1 MLVNPQILWFSTILL
16 NLGMGGFFLLGL
28 EAKDQLKIGEGEA
41 QSALNESITCEAFIV
56 LKNDDI
62 RCMADMEVLFF
73 GDDIVQ
79 KLISLQD
86 DYKSATQSLTLEK
99 LQNNPKWDSKLKS
112 LNTLRDKIS
121 EKEIVLEKQV
131 RLEIIRSLEGDIDD
145 LNLELEKGGKAWADL
160 KETTKELDLYLSQ
173 KRRELSNL
181 NYAENIAKL
190 ERKALEAVNQHI
202 ISQGLYVYT
211 LKDQRGIL
219 DMEVVENQT
228 TNVNYG
234 GKKPAGFIL
243 DYVSQERGKASWKC
257 LTKIPEECQ
266 DDGLYNLLKDLVNQ
280 KEAYDIHWNSLNASI
295 KANSEKRSIALIPW
309 ENKYNLDQK
318 IYTSRFEPLFDI
330 RERKRRT
337 ISSLEGS
344 DKQNISLLSAVQ
356 EIKKEIAEQ
365 YDNIEQEENNIL
377 REALSDIITLY
388 HKKFTSLLKKNP
400 KFSLRTG
407 SNGDFS
413 IPKGMNYL
421 YAARQRDSGESVFW
435 FLKIKPIL
443 NRFKLSNSNALI
455 LNKDEESIS
464 WMFNNFSL

>member
-16 NLGMGGFFLLGL
+16 HLGMGGLFLLGL
-28 EAKDQLKIGEGEA
+28 EAKEKLNIGEEA
-41 QSALNESITCEAFIV
+41 GQSVLKESITCEAFIV
-56 LKNDDI
+56 LKNDEI
-62 RCMADMEVLFF
+62 RYMADMEVLFF

-86 DYKSATQSLTLEK
+86 DYKSAAQSLTLEK
-99 LQNNPKWDSKLKS
+99 LQNNPKWDTKLKS
-112 LNTLRDKIS
+112 LDTLRDKIS
-121 EKEIVLEKQV
+121 EKKIVLEKQV
-131 RLEIIRSLEGDIDD
+131 RLEIIRSIEGDIDD

-160 KETTKELDLYLSQ
+160 KETSREFDLYLSQ

-211 LKDQRGIL
+211 LRDQKGIL
-219 DMEVVENQT
+219 DTEVVENES
-228 TNVNYG
+228 TNINYG

-243 DYVSQERGKASWKC
+243 DYFSHERGKASWKC

-266 DDGLYNLLKDLVNQ
+266 DDNLYSLLKDLVNQ
-280 KEAYDIHWNSLNASI
+280 KEGYDILWNNLNDTI
-295 KANSEKRSIALIPW
+295 KANSEKRSILLIPW

-318 IYTSRFEPLFDI
+318 VFTSKFELLFDI
-330 RERKRRT
+330 RERKRKT
-337 ISSLEGS
+337 ISSLESS
-344 DKQNISLLSAVQ
+344 DKQNIALTRAVQ
-356 EIKKEIAEQ
+356 DIENEIAEQ
-365 YDNIEQEENNIL
+365 HDNIAQEENNIL
-377 REALSDIITLY
+377 REALSDILTLY
-388 HKKFTSLLKKNP
+388 HKKFTSLLEKHS

-421 YAARQRDSGESVFW
+421 YAARHRDSGESVFW

-443 NRFKLSNSNALI
+443 NRFNLSNSNALI
-455 LNKDEESIS
+455 LNNEEECIS